1 MATLDEKKKNLILK
15 TGKKEFKKK
24 KNEPR
29 FGNLGT
35 HKSSPN
41 DFSKASPTQA
51 QINLHKSKSKF
62 NRFFNLS
69 PLRTIVAH

>member
-1 MATLDEKKKNLILK
+1 MKKK
-15 TGKKEFKKK
+15 KKSNFKEREKRTKKKK

-62 NRFFNLS
+62 NQFFNLS
-69 PLRTIVAH
+69 PLRTTVAH

>member
-1 MATLDEKKKNLILK
+1 MATLDEKKNLILK
-15 TGKKEFKKK
+15 KGKKK
-24 KNEPR
+24 EPK

-35 HKSSPN
+35 HRSSPN

-62 NRFFNLS
+62 NQFFNLS
-69 PLRTIVAH
+69 PLHTTVAHWILKPP

>member
-1 MATLDEKKKNLILK
+1 MKKKNQILK
-15 TGKKEFKKK
+15 KGKKEIKKK
-24 KNEPR
+24 KKKEPR

-51 QINLHKSKSKF
+51 QINLHKSKSKL
-62 NRFFNLS
+62 NRFFNHCGSLD
-69 PLRTIVAH
+69 P